1 MGWIIGGLIAAL
13 VGTAMQSYGQ
23 AEANRKAQAKMKAAQ
38 YALGSAQDKINAQ
51 IQEAAAGYESPRRIA
66 NQEAEANRI
75 ASDIKADVS
84 ESQAIRDTQ
93 QETAGNVSEDY
104 KAART
109 ASQDLTKQK
118 FNAFADLI
126 GQIRSAGTLRQNEG
140 FRLNRY
146 AQNVDQLAKNAR
158 GDFAVGQ
165 AQAQDALHSKDG
177 LINLGKVVQA
187 IGAVASMYGG
197 IAAAGASAAAN
208 TATETGAGLTA
219 GGTGVGG
226 LNMANAGQVLLD
238 GGSAAANSAWA
249 SGGLKMANAGQAL
262 LGGSSAAA
270 NPWTSGIPYMLGGG
284 YLATTPL
291 GD

>member
-51 IQEAAAGYESPRRIA
+51 IQEAATGYESPRRIA
-66 NQEAEANRI
+66 NQEAEANR
-75 ASDIKADVS
+75 
-84 ESQAIRDTQ
+84 
-93 QETAGNVSEDY
+93 NVSEDY

-197 IAAAGASAAAN
+197 IAAAGASTAANAAAG
-208 TATETGAGLTA
+208 TGLSASAAGSSGLTA
-219 GGTGVGG
+219 AGTG
-226 LNMANAGQVLLD
+226 
-238 GGSAAANSAWA
+238 A
-249 SGGLKMANAGQAL
+249 SGLKMAGAGQAL

-270 NPWTSGIPYMLGGG
+270 NSAWTSGIPYMLGGG
-284 YLATTPL
+284 YLASNPW
-291 GD
+291 GN

>member
-197 IAAAGASAAAN
+197 IAAAGASTAANAAAG
-208 TATETGAGLTA
+208 TGLSASAAGSSGLTA
-219 GGTGVGG
+219 AGTG
-226 LNMANAGQVLLD
+226 
-238 GGSAAANSAWA
+238 A
-249 SGGLKMANAGQAL
+249 SGLKMAGAGQAL

-270 NPWTSGIPYMLGGG
+270 NSAWSSGIPYMLGGG
-284 YLATTPL
+284 YLASNPW
-291 GD
+291 GN

>member
-38 YALGSAQDKINAQ
+38 YALGSAQDKI
-51 IQEAAAGYESPRRIA
+51 ESPRRIA

-197 IAAAGASAAAN
+197 IAAAGASTAANAAAG
-208 TATETGAGLTA
+208 TGLSASAAGSSGLTA
-219 GGTGVGG
+219 AGTG
-226 LNMANAGQVLLD
+226 
-238 GGSAAANSAWA
+238 A
-249 SGGLKMANAGQAL
+249 SGLKMAGAGQAL

-270 NPWTSGIPYMLGGG
+270 NSAWTSGIPYMLGGG
-284 YLATTPL
+284 YLASNPW
-291 GD
+291 GN

>member
-75 ASDIKADVS
+75 ASDIKADVA

-109 ASQDLTKQK
+109 ASQDLTKQQ

-140 FRLNRY
+140 FRLTRF

-158 GDFAVGQ
+158 GDFAVG
-165 AQAQDALHSKDG
+165 QAQDALHSKDG

-197 IAAAGASAAAN
+197 IAAAGASTAANAAAG
-208 TATETGAGLTA
+208 TGLSASAAGSSGLTA
-219 GGTGVGG
+219 AGTG
-226 LNMANAGQVLLD
+226 
-238 GGSAAANSAWA
+238 A
-249 SGGLKMANAGQAL
+249 SGLKMAGAGQAL

-270 NPWTSGIPYMLGGG
+270 NSAWTSGIPYMLGGG
-284 YLATTPL
+284 YLASNPW
-291 GD
+291 GN

>member
-66 NQEAEANRI
+66 NQAAEANRI

-197 IAAAGASAAAN
+197 IAAAGASTAANAAAG
-208 TATETGAGLTA
+208 TGLSASAAGSSGLTA
-219 GGTGVGG
+219 AGTG
-226 LNMANAGQVLLD
+226 
-238 GGSAAANSAWA
+238 A
-249 SGGLKMANAGQAL
+249 SGLKMAGAGQAL

-270 NPWTSGIPYMLGGG
+270 NSAWTSGIPYMLGGG
-284 YLATTPL
+284 YLASNPW
-291 GD
+291 GN

>member
-208 TATETGAGLTA
+208 TATATGTGLTA

-226 LNMANAGQVLLD
+226 LNMANAGQALLD
-238 GGSAAANSAWA
+238 GSSAAANSAWA

>member
-75 ASDIKADVS
+75 ASDIKADVA

-197 IAAAGASAAAN
+197 IAAAGASTAAN
-208 TATETGAGLTA
+208 TATATGTGLTA

-226 LNMANAGQVLLD
+226 LKMANAGQVLLD
-238 GGSAAANSAWA
+238 GSSAAANSAWA

-262 LGGSSAAA
+262 LGGSAAAA

>member
-23 AEANRKAQAKMKAAQ
+23 AEASRKAQAKMKAAQ

-208 TATETGAGLTA
+208 TATETGTGLTA

-238 GGSAAANSAWA
+238 GSSAAANSAWA

>member
-23 AEANRKAQAKMKAAQ
+23 AEANRKAQVKMKAAQ

-66 NQEAEANRI
+66 NQEAEASRI
-75 ASDIKADVS
+75 ASDIKADVA

-109 ASQDLTKQK
+109 ASQDLTKQQ

-146 AQNVDQLAKNAR
+146 AQKVDQLAKNAR

-187 IGAVASMYGG
+187 IGAAASMYGG
-197 IAAAGASAAAN
+197 IAAAGTSAAAN
-208 TATETGAGLTA
+208 TATATGTGLTA

-238 GGSAAANSAWA
+238 GSSAAANSAWA

>member
-75 ASDIKADVS
+75 ASDIKADVA

-208 TATETGAGLTA
+208 TATATGTGLTA

>member
-51 IQEAAAGYESPRRIA
+51 IQEAAAGYESPRRIV
-66 NQEAEANRI
+66 NQKAEANRI
-75 ASDIKADVS
+75 ASDIKADVA

-109 ASQDLTKQK
+109 ASQELTKQK

-140 FRLNRY
+140 FRLSRY

-197 IAAAGASAAAN
+197 IAAAGASTAANAAAG
-208 TATETGAGLTA
+208 TGLSASAAGSSGLTA
-219 GGTGVGG
+219 AGTG
-226 LNMANAGQVLLD
+226 
-238 GGSAAANSAWA
+238 A
-249 SGGLKMANAGQAL
+249 SGLKMAGAGQAL

-270 NPWTSGIPYMLGGG
+270 NSAWTSGIPYMLGGG
-284 YLATTPL
+284 YLASNPW
-291 GD
+291 GN

>member
-197 IAAAGASAAAN
+197 IAAAGASTAAN
-208 TATETGAGLTA
+208 TATATGTGLTV

>member
-75 ASDIKADVS
+75 ASDIKTDVS

-208 TATETGAGLTA
+208 TATETGTGLTA

-226 LNMANAGQVLLD
+226 LKMANAGQVLLD
-238 GGSAAANSAWA
+238 GSSAAANSAWA

>member
-75 ASDIKADVS
+75 ASDIKADVA

-197 IAAAGASAAAN
+197 IAAAGASTAAN
-208 TATETGAGLTA
+208 TAPATGTGLTA

-226 LNMANAGQVLLD
+226 LKMANAGQVLLD
-238 GGSAAANSAWA
+238 GSSAAANSAWA